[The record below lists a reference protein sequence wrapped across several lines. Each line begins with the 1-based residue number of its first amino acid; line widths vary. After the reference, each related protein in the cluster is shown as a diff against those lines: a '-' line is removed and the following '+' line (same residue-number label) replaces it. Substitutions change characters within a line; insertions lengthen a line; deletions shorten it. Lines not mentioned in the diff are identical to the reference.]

1 MDIVE
6 VSPLDICVEILDFH
20 NGAKLHSEC
29 KSMEFCS
36 AKSLYAQIIFIK
48 KIIPTID
55 IRSICGIMGIST
67 RRYYHAIKS
76 DLRCNN
82 DVVPPNKSLLTEI
95 EEASVLSHN
104 SYKFNALFKKS
115 TTFCICFQLEL
126 HFLLAHKKLL
136 TFSIRSQLLLLFL
149 RYIKK

>member
-6 VSPLDICVEILDFH
+6 VPPLDICVEILDFH

-29 KSMEFCS
+29 KSMEFRS

-95 EEASVLSHN
+95 EEASIISQIHIAQLN
-104 SYKFNALFKKS
+104 NE
-115 TTFCICFQLEL
+115 CI
-126 HFLLAHKKLL
+126 
-136 TFSIRSQLLLLFL
+136 TGV
-149 RYIKK
+149 